1 MKELE
6 DRLNVGLKSSNLRST
21 LVRQENTTPGIHD
34 TFAERDHVLHG
45 VSIDIVGKGD
55 TRGLLKDLGNNRQVG
70 LEVYA
75 NSLCNIS
82 KGDKNGGFES
92 IPETAVCLYNS

>member
-1 MKELE
+1 MKQLE

-21 LVRQENTTPGIHD
+21 LVGQENTTPGIHD
-34 TFAERDHVLHG
+34 TFAERNHVLHG
-45 VSIDIVGKGD
+45 VSVDIVGKGD
-55 TRGLLKDLGNNRQVG
+55 ARSLLKDLGNDRQVG

-82 KGDKNGGFES
+82 KSDENGGFEC
-92 IPETAVCLYNS
+92 IPETAVCLYES